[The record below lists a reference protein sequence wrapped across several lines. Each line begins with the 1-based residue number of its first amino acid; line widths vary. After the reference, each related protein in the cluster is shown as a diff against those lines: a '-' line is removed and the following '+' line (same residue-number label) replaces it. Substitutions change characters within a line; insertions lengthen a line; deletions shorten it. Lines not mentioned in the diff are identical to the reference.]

1 MYNISGRKR
10 TKSLIENDVDVCN
23 DEVGIEQRLLDEFRD
38 EQMDDLENV
47 DDAHQDNIEQNLLTE
62 LRNEFQVKIKQG
74 PKGSCHFV
82 SSKRLHN
89 GFTSRYLTYL
99 FT

>member
-62 LRNEFQVKIKQG
+62 LRNELQVKIKQ
-74 PKGSCHFV
+74 K
-82 SSKRLHN
+82 
-89 GFTSRYLTYL
+89 SR
-99 FT
+99 